1 MKTTITFEDTPE
13 DRVALQDAQQGHE
26 VKCALMSTL
35 NHIRSELKYGDYTN
49 DYDNALR
56 DVSSRLY
63 DEVSNRNI
71 TLDY

>member
-1 MKTTITFEDTPE
+1 MKTTITFDDTPE
-13 DRVALQDAQQGHE
+13 DRVALQDAQQGAE
-26 VKCALMSTL
+26 TKAAIISTL
-35 NHIRSELKYGDYTN
+35 NHISSELKHGDYTN